1 PYTTLFRAGNG
12 TAWAPIM
19 EFGEDQIHNI
29 SRIAINPGR
38 NRLAFVAEES
48 PATIVQKQQDA
59 FNSGNLEKF
68 IAWYAE
74 DVVVRGFPNRTI
86 YSGRA
91 ELAENHRR
99 LFNNILES
107 KVEMANRMVIGNMI
121 IDEEITTVDGRKGHQ
136 VALYE
141 VGNGRITHKTLIF
154 PDQPTLDSETIVKA
168 HLEAFNQGDM
178 DGYLAHFA

>member
-1 PYTTLFRAGNG
+1 GEIMSLDPGSGEIQKLADCLDQGEDINWLDGNTLITGSGKRLMTLDLGNG

-38 NRLAFVAEES
+38 NRLAFVAEEYPS
-48 PATIVQKQQDA
+48 TVLQKEPDG
-59 FNSGNLEKF
+59 FDSGNLEIF
-68 IAWYAE
+68 IALYAE
-74 DVVVRGFPNRTI
+74 DVVVRGSPNRTI

-107 KVEMANRMVIGNMI
+107 K
-121 IDEEITTVDGRKGHQ
+121 
-136 VALYE
+136 
-141 VGNGRITHKTLIF
+141 
-154 PDQPTLDSETIVKA
+154 
-168 HLEAFNQGDM
+168 
-178 DGYLAHFA
+178 